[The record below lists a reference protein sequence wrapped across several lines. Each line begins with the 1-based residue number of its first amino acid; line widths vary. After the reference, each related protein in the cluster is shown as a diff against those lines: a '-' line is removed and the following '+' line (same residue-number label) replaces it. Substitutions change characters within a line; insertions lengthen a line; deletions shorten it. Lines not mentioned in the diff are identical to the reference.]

1 MASVIRDK
9 NGRKRIGFTAGDGTR
24 KSLRLGKAT
33 LRQAEAVKVRVEQLV
48 MSSAGIT
55 GVLDDETTKWL
66 TGLDEVMYDKL
77 AAVGLVAPRTSAD
90 LGAFITGY
98 IRERKDVKA
107 GTATFYGHTKR
118 NLIDFFGADKPLREI
133 TPGEA
138 DQWRLYLLGQ
148 GLAENT
154 VRRRCKMAKQ
164 FFKVAVKREL
174 IPKNPF
180 SELKGAVRGNAKRLY
195 FISREEARKVLEAC
209 PCAEWRLIFALCRY
223 GGLRCPSEVLRLRWA
238 DVDWDKSRFCVH
250 SPKTEHHEGGESRIV
265 PIFPELL
272 PYLREVFENAEAGT
286 DYVITRYRL
295 HNMNLR
301 TQLQRIIA
309 KAGLKAWPKLFQ
321 NLRSTRETELAERWP
336 EHVVCAWIG
345 NSRVV
350 ARKHY
355 LQVTDE
361 HFARAA
367 GVTKQDDEAAQ
378 NPTQQMSETSRNEL
392 QPVQESAF
400 NDVKRGPARL
410 CKASVGPVGFE
421 PTTNGL

>member
-9 NGRKRIGFTAGDGTR
+9 NGRKRIGFSAGDGTR

-33 LRQAEAVKVRVEQLV
+33 QRQAEAVKVRVEQLV
-48 MSSAGIT
+48 MASTGVT
-55 GVLDDETTKWL
+55 GVLDDETIKWL
-66 TGLDEVMYDKL
+66 TGLDEVMYNKL
-77 AAVGLVAPRTSAD
+77 AAVGLVAPRASAE
-90 LGAFITGY
+90 LGAFVTGY
-98 IRERKDVKA
+98 IQERKDVKA

-118 NLIDFFGADKPLREI
+118 NLIDFFGADKPLRDI
-133 TPGEA
+133 TPGDA

-164 FFKVAVKREL
+164 FFKVAMKREL

-180 SELKGAVRGNAKRLY
+180 SELKGAVRGNSKRLY
-195 FISREEARKVLEAC
+195 FISREESQKVLEAC

-223 GGLRCPSEVLRLRWA
+223 AGLRCPSEVLRLRWT
-238 DVDWDKSRFCVH
+238 DVDWDRNRFCVH
-250 SPKTEHHEGGESRIV
+250 SPKTEHFEGGESRIV

-272 PYLREVFENAEAGT
+272 PYLQEVFENAEPGCE
-286 DYVITRYRL
+286 YLITRYRL
-295 HNMNLR
+295 HNLNLR

-309 KAGLKAWPKLFQ
+309 KAGFKKWPKLFQ

-361 HFARAA
+361 HFERAA
-367 GVTKQDDEAAQ
+367 GVTSSDDGVAQ
-378 NPTQQMSETSRNEL
+378 NPTQQMSKPSRKKL

-400 NDVKRGPARL
+400 NNIKQGPASL
-410 CKASVGPVGFE
+410 CKAPMGDVGFE
-421 PTTNGL
+421 PTTG